1 MEMNRHLRLLGVVVL
16 VSLVF
21 VSMAV
26 AQPKARAVMVAQP
39 PGGGGRTLL
48 LEVTMLMRLAALELT
63 VDQLDAIL
71 EAVAEKPAETESQA
85 MQDVR
90 ALRERLLRGE
100 QVTVA
105 DWQLIQQ
112 AYKDMRGPDA
122 KKAGDQQA
130 VQLVRA
136 LLTPEQLSM
145 LAQGGMGLRQ
155 QKNDGAR
162 GPVIVLSVL
171 TRIIKQE
178 DEDKRQ
184 EGADKLLKAIV
195 EAAPEKPDEGMVED
209 LEGFLTRVI
218 EMDQVEFTEGQK
230 ELLAELGVLLPANL
244 DLGKLYMALD
254 PARVNQMIQQLLMG
268 ERARSLLKEMRDAR
282 ANVQ

>member
-1 MEMNRHLRLLGVVVL
+1 MNRHLRLLGVVVL

>member
-1 MEMNRHLRLLGVVVL
+1 MKWHLRLLGAMVL
-16 VSLVF
+16 ASLVF
-21 VSMAV
+21 ACVAV
-26 AQPKARAVMVAQP
+26 AQPKPRAALTTQPFGGEAR
-39 PGGGGRTLL
+39 RLL
-48 LEVTMLMRLAALELT
+48 PEVLLLMRLAALELT

-71 EAVAEKPAETESQA
+71 EAGAESPAETESQA
-85 MQDVR
+85 LQDVR

-100 QVTVA
+100 QATVA
-105 DWQLIQQ
+105 DVQLIRQ

-122 KKAGDQQA
+122 KNAGDQQA
-130 VQLVRA
+130 VQLIRA

-145 LAQGGMGLRQ
+145 LAQGGMGPRQ
-155 QKNDGAR
+155 QKNDGTR
-162 GPVIVLSVL
+162 VPLVVLGAL

-178 DEDKRQ
+178 DEDKRP

-209 LEGFLTRVI
+209 LEDFFTRVI

-230 ELLAELGVLLPANL
+230 ELLAELGVLLPAEL
-244 DLGKLYMALD
+244 DVGKLYMALD